1 VKKYFLALTLCVA
14 IVSAGA
20 SAQEAKASQPKVLI
34 FYSLNVEN
42 DHVLFALD
50 ALRFFAAQAQKD
62 NFTLEATTNWEDLN
76 DANLKS
82 YQLVVWLNEFP
93 HNQAER
99 EAFERYMKGAVP
111 GLAFTYPHTTTRQ
124 RSGPGL

>member
-1 VKKYFLALTLCVA
+1 MPA
-14 IVSAGA
+14 SG

-50 ALRFFAAQAQKD
+50 ALRFFAALAQKD
-62 NFTLEATTNWEDLN
+62 NFALEATTNWEDLN

-99 EAFERYMKGAVP
+99 EAFERYMTRRRR
-111 GLAFTYPHTTTRQ
+111 LAWLSRVRVQRQ
-124 RSGPGL
+124 DDQVALVYDVYRRRRL

>member
-1 VKKYFLALTLCVA
+1 MKKYFLALTLCVA

-62 NFTLEATTNWEDLN
+62 NFAKLEATTNWEDLN

-82 YQLVVWLNEFP
+82 YQLVVWAQRVSP
-93 HNQAER
+93 ITRRSER
-99 EAFERYMKGAVP
+99 HSRD
-111 GLAFTYPHTTTRQ
+111 T
-124 RSGPGL
+124 